1 LFLNPLI
8 NSGLF
13 CFRPASVHE
22 NLSSGKAVCFIAAG
36 FIQASRA
43 MCINQKATRLR
54 RHQAGVSLIEALVAM
69 AIFGITFFSVYGG
82 ISLGFSI
89 IGSARE
95 NLRATQIMV
104 EKMETIRLY
113 SWYQLNTSGF
123 IPATFTEKY
132 KPNDGDDGL
141 SYQGRMT
148 IAAGPS
154 GRTYS
159 ADMRRI
165 SVSLSWNS
173 GGRTNTRSMTTYV
186 TKHGLQNYIY

>member
-1 LFLNPLI
+1 M
-8 NSGLF
+8 
-13 CFRPASVHE
+13 R
-22 NLSSGKAVCFIAAG
+22 
-36 FIQASRA
+36 
-43 MCINQKATRLR
+43 INQIPTRPR
-54 RHQAGVSLIEALVAM
+54 RHQAGVALIEALVAM

-82 ISLGFSI
+82 ISMGFSI
-89 IGSARE
+89 IGNARE

-113 SWYQLNTSGF
+113 SWHQLNTSGF

-173 GGRTNTRSMTTYV
+173 GGRTHTRSMTTYV